1 MGADLA
7 FHEGEEIFFRV
18 KGELPATASDAARW
32 TCTMSSASP
41 A

>member
-18 KGELPATASDAARW
+18 KGELPGHGFGAGTSFG
-32 TCTMSSASP
+32 CC
-41 A
+41 